1 MARLLTPKDGHVI
14 MNLLV
19 KEATG
24 ANASIQVVDSSS
36 FVSAGETVLATGT
49 ENVLNSLAIVL
60 GRTFTN
66 VRPYNAK
73 FNIITVNDSDLFGQ
87 ISREILVYARPA
99 QAAGDFNTDLYTNLA
114 QGFDNGKNPT
124 SGGVA
129 QSVASMWE
137 QNQAVVGELYTAG
150 STVWDVSH
158 TVYEQQLH
166 SAFAD
171 EASFITFVNAIL
183 TERYSDIEREK
194 EAFAR
199 MTMLNMLA
207 GVYDAG
213 ANMPGS
219 AVNLTDEF
227 NSENGTTYTTAD
239 LLSTYYDEFLAFFV
253 ARVKKDSNLMEEST
267 TLYHWTPSKV
277 VGGVSYDLLRDTPKD
292 RQKLVLYGP
301 MFIDAETKVLP
312 QVFNDQYLKIENFER
327 VNYWQN
333 INNPMAINVTPA
345 IPDFTNAAGGKQVAG
360 DAVILSNVVGCMFD
374 DAALAVNFQ
383 FESADSTPLEARK
396 KYRNIWWHF
405 AKNAINNYTR
415 PFILY
420 YMAD

>member
-1 MARLLTPKDGHVI
+1 MARLLTPKDGYAI

-24 ANASIQVVDSSS
+24 GDASIQTVDSSS
-36 FVSAGETVLATGT
+36 FVSAGELVMSYGT
-49 ENVLNSLAIVL
+49 ENVLNSLAVVL

-73 FNIITVNDSDLFGQ
+73 FNLITMNDTGLFGQ
-87 ISREILVYARPA
+87 ITREILVYSRPA
-99 QAAGDFNTDLYTNLA
+99 QAAGDFNTDLYTNLKG
-114 QGFDNGKNPT
+114 GFDNGKNPT

-166 SAFAD
+166 VAFSNEND
-171 EASFITFVNAIL
+171 FITFINAIL

-199 MTMLNMLA
+199 MTMLNHMA
-207 GVYDAG
+207 GVFDAG
-213 ANMPGS
+213 ANMPSS

-227 NSENGTTYTTAD
+227 NTKYGTTYTTAD
-239 LLSTYYDEFLAFFV
+239 LLGQYYSEFLAFFV
-253 ARVKKDSNLMEEST
+253 ARVKTDSDRLTEST
-267 TLYHWTPSKV
+267 KLYHWTPTKTV
-277 VGGVSYDLLRDTPKD
+277 DGVTYDLLRHTPKD
-292 RQKLVLYGP
+292 AQKLVLYGP
-301 MFIDAETKVLP
+301 MFIDAES
-312 QVFNDQYLKIENFER
+312 QVYPEIFHENYLKLENFEK

-333 INNPMAINVTPA
+333 INEPMAIDVTPA
-345 IPDFTNAAGGKQVAG
+345 IPDFAGTNNGQQTAGNRVTIDNVIGMLF
-360 DAVILSNVVGCMFD
+360 DETAVS
-374 DAALAVNFQ
+374 VNFQ
-383 FESADSTPLEARK
+383 FESADTTPLEARK

-405 AKNAINNYTR
+405 AKNAVNNYTR
-415 PFILY
+415 PAILY